1 MSAFPSRKS
10 VDRLAS
16 HFEDATLK
24 VTNKPIDIRYAS
36 FGPCKPPKIHGFV
49 DFLQLESFLSRKP
62 SCLQM
67 ARQKP
72 ATVTRREPSEL
83 HAQANGVVYRDG
95 YSEAVDKTEMGQDT
109 QINGSL
115 HSSKSHVS
123 RQSKSPLNRPGFV
136 SLVFCV
142 CGIYASL

>member
-1 MSAFPSRKS
+1 
-10 VDRLAS
+10 
-16 HFEDATLK
+16 
-24 VTNKPIDIRYAS
+24 
-36 FGPCKPPKIHGFV
+36 
-49 DFLQLESFLSRKP
+49 
-62 SCLQM
+62 M

-72 ATVTRREPSEL
+72 TTVTRREPSEL
-83 HAQANGVVYRDG
+83 HAQANGVLYHDG
-95 YSEAVDKTEMGQDT
+95 YPEAVNKPGKEHAEKAT

-123 RQSKSPLNRPGFV
+123 RQSKNPLNREGFI